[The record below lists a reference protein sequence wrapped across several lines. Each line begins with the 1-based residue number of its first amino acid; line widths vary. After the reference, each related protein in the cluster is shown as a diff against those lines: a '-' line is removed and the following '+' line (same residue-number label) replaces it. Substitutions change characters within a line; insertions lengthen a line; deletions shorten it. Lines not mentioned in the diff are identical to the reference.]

1 MPLSVKIDT
10 SFIVPL
16 LKHLSKPSKSTLIEI
31 TKHEAA
37 KKTYSHAV
45 RTRNTNK
52 SISSFWKDIM
62 TQLSKNKNLI
72 ESVKKSLTFIHNE
85 TDTFDKLLKELWNEF
100 PEGTH
105 LRSILYTN
113 LGYDIG
119 IVSEGCALINIG
131 HESYQKN
138 PQELLFMSMHELHH
152 VVYTAYNPFF
162 DLTQVHRF
170 DQLCDVVKYYTH
182 MEGLAVYSTLEPRRA
197 ANVLNNRDYQLFLDE
212 KARKKR
218 VSEYFDILAALEVR
232 GDAPLQEEDWRV
244 LESMSGRNRL
254 WYVTGAHISQL
265 IEEKLGH
272 DTLLETIRMG
282 PNYFFKMYHESF

>member
-16 LKHLSKPSKSTLIEI
+16 LKHLSKPSKDSLIAI

-37 KKTYSHAV
+37 KKTYSHAL
-45 RTRNTNK
+45 RTRNTKK

-62 TQLSKNKNLI
+62 IQLAKKKNLI
-72 ESVKKSLTFIHNE
+72 DYVKQSLTFIHNE

-105 LRSILYTN
+105 LRSVLYTN

-131 HESYQKN
+131 HEDYQKN
-138 PQELLFMSMHELHH
+138 PQEILYMSMHELHH
-152 VVYTAYNPFF
+152 VVYTAYNSFF
-162 DLTQVHRF
+162 DLTQVNRF
-170 DQLCDVVKYYTH
+170 DQLCDIVRYCTH

-197 ANVLNNRDYQLFLDE
+197 TNTLNNRDYKLFLDE

-218 VSEYFDILAALEVR
+218 VSEYFDLLTDLEIR
-232 GDAPLQEEDWRV
+232 GDAPLQENDWAI
-244 LESMSGRNRL
+244 LERMTDRNRL
-254 WYVTGAHISQL
+254 WYVAGAHMSQL

-272 DTLLETIRMG
+272 ETLVDTIRLG
-282 PNYFFKMYHESF
+282 PEYFFKMYHESF